1 MDAAIVKEGLN
12 NLLEYIPI
20 ELPPMG
26 WYFSETQPD
35 GAITHGYDERSC
47 MFNHLES
54 IAAGKRLCL
63 SAHHSG
69 CMAGNC
75 YLGFDEP
82 LNVRD
87 RIIAAVTERE
97 KFKKT
102 AELGAALFESV
113 RVTPAKKEYLI
124 LARIADIQD
133 GVEVEVVVL
142 WVNGLS
148 IAGLTTLANYDKES
162 NNNVL
167 IPFGSGCQGI
177 WTLPYLEK
185 EKAIVGCIDPSI
197 RWKIPNNVLSFS
209 VSAKQFTEMAGNASA
224 SFLTKEFWNKALGR

>member
-1 MDAAIVKEGLN
+1 MDSTIVKKGLDM
-12 NLLEYIPI
+12 LLKYIPV

-26 WYFSETQPD
+26 WYFSDAQPED
-35 GAITHGYDERSC
+35 AIAHGYDERSC
-47 MFNHLES
+47 IFNHLQS
-54 IAAGKRLCL
+54 IADGKKLCL

-82 LNVRD
+82 ANVKD
-87 RIIAAVTERE
+87 RIIAAVTVRE

-102 AELGAALFESV
+102 TELGKALYQNV

-124 LARIADIQD
+124 LEQLADIQD
-133 GVEVEVVVL
+133 GTDIEVVVF
-142 WVNGLS
+142 WVNGLA

-162 NNNVL
+162 NDNVL
-167 IPFGSGCQGI
+167 IPFCSGCQGV

-185 EKAIVGCIDPSI
+185 EKAIVGCIDPSL
-197 RWKIPNNVLSFS
+197 RWKIPSNVLSFS
-209 VSAKQFTEMAGNASA
+209 MSSKRFVEMAENASE
-224 SFLTKEFWNKALGR
+224 SFLTEKFWDKALNS